1 MKWIYR
7 ENLGVMVNGEEEKEL
22 NGFFNADK
30 PKDSK
35 KLTVISVHRAKQLV
49 TQSLIDTD
57 ATVKKA
63 EANEE
68 PKKRGRKP
76 KLKEE

>member
-7 ENLGVMVNGEEEKEL
+7 ENIGVMVNGEEEKEL

>member
-7 ENLGVMVNGEEEKEL
+7 ENLGVVVNKEEEKEL

-35 KLTVISVHRAKQLV
+35 SLTVISVHRAKQLV
-49 TQSLIDTD
+49 AQSKIDTD